1 MMENMGKYGKNN
13 EKYGDI
19 WGDIKH
25 RDNSDGEMVDIEYMG
40 IEYDV

>member
-1 MMENMGKYGKNN
+1 MMEKYGKNI

-19 WGDIKH
+19 WGDIKY
-25 RDNSDGEMVDIEYMG
+25 RENSDGEMVDMEYIG